1 MKFLCDR
8 CKTRYSIGDDRVRGK
23 ILKIRCKNCANVITV
38 REGMADPDAME
49 ANGAAGGAPQR
60 RMKPTT
66 MSPPVVTAAPAA
78 PPPGALGAAF
88 ASAMTKPP
96 PALEEEWYVSIDGEQ
111 EGPYSLT
118 EAQRWIGGKAWDA
131 ELHCWSEGF
140 DDWLPVD
147 KVSHFRGLRKKP
159 APPPAPPGPPPLPRA
174 TGAQQ
179 ALRATGAQP
188 ALRSTSTG
196 SQPRVEEEPK
206 PLFAATMASL
216 EKGAAAAAAANG
228 GASTGVSGKLGLPP
242 PPSNGTP
249 PSGQARYP
257 SPISGT
263 PAITSARSSS
273 PIPSVTPPSGQPRYP
288 SPIGGT
294 PALPS
299 IQARTNGTGPAAKLP
314 APAPLI
320 APAITTPAAAPAP
333 KLGGKSGP
341 VPRLDAKPAA
351 GSGFEADP
359 AEGATQIESP
369 PFDLEAQ
376 TKAEPV
382 ASQAK
387 ASDAFGRALAN
398 APITQDTD
406 NDGDGD
412 EDDSLSIGEV
422 SRVVNLADLAKSAP
436 KKKATTSNPAL
447 SRTGAVAKL
456 NATNSVPRIDVPGAS
471 PASPAASFGL
481 PGAAP
486 ALADEPHAMAMQ
498 PAPPAESHKKGMIIL
513 IGVAT
518 LLVAGVIIAVVTLSG
533 GDDNI
538 DQGLRRSDTIDT
550 TRPDDPLRPR
560 GPGDNGPGP
569 GSAATGP
576 VQPKNPIKRPTNTG
590 GGNTGNQ
597 VATGSGSGSAVR
609 DEVLGGGD
617 ALSPD
622 DIDSVSKKYSTG
634 TQRCYMRAQKG
645 VDAITIGNVKSIQAT
660 LTVAKDGS
668 VSDVALASHA
678 DDNLGKCLINAL
690 RGWRFRA
697 NPGGRVKFTLAF
709 ANQ

>member
-38 REGMADPDAME
+38 REGMADPDAAE
-49 ANGAAGGAPQR
+49 ANAPAGAPQR
-60 RMKPTT
+60 RVKPTT
-66 MSPPVVTAAPAA
+66 MSPPVVNAAPAA
-78 PPPGALGAAF
+78 PPAAAAPAGALGAAF
-88 ASAMTKPP
+88 ASAMTRPP

-111 EGPYSLT
+111 EGPYSLS
-118 EAQRWIGGKAWDA
+118 EAQRWIGSKAWDA

-174 TGAQQ
+174 TGAQP

-188 ALRSTSTG
+188 ALRSTG
-196 SQPRVEEEPK
+196 PQPRLEEEPK

-228 GASTGVSGKLGLPP
+228 AASSTSASAKLGLPP

-249 PSGQARYP
+249 PGGQPRYP

-263 PAITSARSSS
+263 PAIAAK
-273 PIPSVTPPSGQPRYP
+273 
-288 SPIGGT
+288 
-294 PALPS
+294 PAIPS

-314 APAPLI
+314 PTVTP
-320 APAITTPAAAPAP
+320 PPITTPAAAPAP
-333 KLGGKSGP
+333 KLGAKSGP
-341 VPRLDAKPAA
+341 QQRIDTKPALP
-351 GSGFEADP
+351 GFDSADP
-359 AEGATQIESP
+359 ADGATQIESA

-382 ASQAK
+382 AAQAK
-387 ASDAFGRALAN
+387 ANDAFGRSLAN
-398 APITQDTD
+398 APSTSAPASAALRGPAEPSLAITEDTD
-406 NDGDGD
+406 KDDD

-436 KKKATTSNPAL
+436 KKKATAANPAL

-456 NATNSVPRIDVPGAS
+456 NATNSVPRIDVGALGAS
-471 PASPAASFGL
+471 PALAGM

-486 ALADEPHAMAMQ
+486 GLGEVPHEMAMQ

-518 LLVAGVIIAVVTLSG
+518 LLLAGVIVAVVMLAGG

-538 DQGLRRSDTIDT
+538 DKGLRRSDTIDT

-560 GPGDNGPGP
+560 MPGDTGP
-569 GSAATGP
+569 GSAATNP
-576 VQPKNPIKRPTNTG
+576 VIPKNPIKRPTG
-590 GGNTGNQ
+590 GGTGGNQ
-597 VATGSGSGSAVR
+597 VATNGSGSVTNPQ
-609 DEVLGGGD
+609 DMITGD
-617 ALSPD
+617 SLTPD
-622 DIDSVSKKYSTG
+622 DIDVVSKKYSTG

-668 VSDVALASHA
+668 VTDVALASHA
-678 DDNLGKCLINAL
+678 DDNLGKCLTTAL
-690 RGWRFRA
+690 KGWRFRA

-709 ANQ
+709 AQQ